1 MANISANQ
9 AAQELLDSCLA
20 GRPWSR
26 ELASSLA
33 LDPALVR
40 IVAEGLGDRFDP
52 ALVDRYAEIFC
63 HVLAPMLPNGWSE
76 AGLHARYQR
85 IRRAKPFTGSP
96 DGVRNV
102 YVLSRVTLGA
112 DVAITSVLLDAV
124 KRRFPQSRIWLC
136 GSRKVHDLYEADSN
150 ISFYRLEFTRGGSI
164 RDNLGRVPY
173 FKDGI
178 VVDPDSRVTQ
188 LGIIPVCTDENY
200 YFFESRSYGADTD
213 LSLCELAQRWAGEVF
228 GIDDAKPYI
237 APRQQRRSGKF
248 ITVSLGTG
256 DNPNKAIRAP
266 FERLLLEKI
275 TKLGPP
281 VVVDLGASTE
291 ERTRV
296 MTAAEGLENI
306 EFHEGF
312 FARFASLVAQSA
324 LFYGYDSAA
333 AHVAAVTQV
342 PMIAFFKGAVND
354 RFFSRW
360 CPHGAGRKNII
371 QIDDA
376 DQDPN
381 EVIEMLG

>member
-1 MANISANQ
+1 MLANTSANQ
-9 AAQELLDSCLA
+9 AAQELLDACLS
-20 GRPWSR
+20 GQPWSR
-26 ELASSLA
+26 ELATSLT

-40 IVAEGLGDRFDP
+40 VVAEGLGDRFEP
-52 ALVDRYAEIFC
+52 VLVDHYVEIFT
-63 HVLAPMLPNGWSE
+63 HVLAPLLPGWSE
-76 AGLHARYQR
+76 GGLHARYQR
-85 IRRAKPFTGSP
+85 IRRPKPFSGSP
-96 DGVRNV
+96 DRVRNV

-124 KRRFPQSRIWLC
+124 KRRFPQARIWLC

-178 VVDPDSRVTQ
+178 VVDPDSRITQ
-188 LGIIPVCTDENY
+188 LGLIPVCTDENY
-200 YFFESRSYGADTD
+200 FFFESRSYGADTD
-213 LSLCELAQRWAGEVF
+213 LSLCELTQRWAQEIF
-228 GIDDAKPYI
+228 DIEAKPYI
-237 APRQQRRSGKF
+237 APRPQRRSGKF

-256 DNPNKAIRAP
+256 DNPAKSIREP
-266 FERLLLEKI
+266 FERLLLEKAA
-275 TKLGPP
+275 KLGPP
-281 VVVDLGASTE
+281 VLVDLGASNE
-291 ERTRV
+291 ERARV
-296 MTAAEGLENI
+296 LAAAEGLENI

-333 AHVAAVTQV
+333 AHVAAVTEV

-376 DQDPN
+376 DPDPN

>member
-1 MANISANQ
+1 MLANISANQ
-9 AAQELLDSCLA
+9 AAQELLDACLA
-20 GRPWSR
+20 GQPWSR
-26 ELASSLA
+26 EQAASIA
-33 LDPALVR
+33 GDPALVR
-40 IVAEGLGDRFDP
+40 VLAEGLGDRFEP
-52 ALVDRYAEIFC
+52 ALVDLYAEIFC
-63 HVLAPMLPNGWSE
+63 YVLAPMLQGWSE
-76 AGLHARYQR
+76 GGLHARYQR
-85 IRRAKPFTGSP
+85 IRRPKPFSGSP
-96 DGVRNV
+96 DRVRNV

-124 KRRFPQSRIWLC
+124 KRRFPQARIWLC

-178 VVDPDSRVTQ
+178 VVDPDSRITQ
-188 LGIIPVCTDENY
+188 LGLIPVCSDENY
-200 YFFESRSYGADTD
+200 YFFESRSYGAGTD
-213 LSLCELAQRWAGEVF
+213 LSLCELAQQWAREIF
-228 GIDDAKPYI
+228 DIDAQPYI
-237 APRQQRRSGKF
+237 APRPQRRSGKF

-256 DNPNKAIRAP
+256 DNPNKGIRPP
-266 FERLLLEKI
+266 FERLLLEKAS
-275 TKLGPP
+275 KLGPP
-281 VVVDLGASTE
+281 VVVDLGASND
-291 ERTRV
+291 ERARV
-296 MTAAEGLENI
+296 LAAAEGLENI

-333 AHVAAVTQV
+333 AHVAAVAQV

-371 QIDDA
+371 QIEDA
-376 DQDPN
+376 DPDPN